1 MLQGSGLLLG
11 ALRQIVGGGADFVG
25 VRLDASG
32 VVGHLRQSSFQL
44 LGRIV
49 EIVANLIKGFRERG
63 RDTEGHVA
71 IGKMRQTGSKAID
84 CKLYVRGVSRFLLVA
99 SEPFLLHLRR
109 VSGFLLLA
117 GNAFPFGQVAV
128 GFGFAF
134 EPRLLP
140 VVVE

>member
-1 MLQGSGLLLG
+1 M
-11 ALRQIVGGGADFVG
+11 
-25 VRLDASG
+25 
-32 VVGHLRQSSFQL
+32 
-44 LGRIV
+44 
-49 EIVANLIKGFRERG
+49 ANLIKGVRERG

-84 CKLYVRGVSRFLLVA
+84 SKLHVRGVSRFLLVA

-134 EPRLLP
+134 EPGLLP